1 MKILFHAWKGR
12 HSACLLLLFVLSLH
26 TQLHAQQAFVCNDM
40 VTASLQANC
49 MTVIDADQILEGGP
63 YCCYQNYIVEVD
75 NTPAG
80 TNCDG
85 PWVPAVLGITDVGQ
99 TYCIRVRDPL
109 FPGIQCFGQIQIV
122 NNIGPN
128 ISCPADQAFVAD
140 PGICGHVGIANDLDP
155 LSFGDNCPGVALT
168 YRLNDVNGNV
178 LLGTGS
184 TTLNGIQVPV
194 GTTRVRWTATDAD
207 NNTASCSF
215 TVQITDTQVPVIT
228 CPADQVRTA
237 DANDLYT
244 TVNTEFDPLTYFDNC
259 PTYPVSSSVT
269 GATNDGTNIT
279 LGGTVF
285 NVGQSTVTWTL
296 LESQNL
302 NLVYSTCTFQVDVQ
316 SSRLPVYI
324 PNITSGNVSAVD
336 PVTNVLKATISTG
349 AIPGVV
355 KMSPDGSRVY
365 VVNRGSNN
373 VSVINT
379 ATNTVTNTIAVG
391 YSPVSAAINSNG
403 SRLYVSNLDGNN
415 VSVINTVTNTVLA
428 TVGVGT
434 HPNELRITPDGSK
447 VFVLNASSHSISVI
461 GASTNSVIGTIGLGV
476 VPFDLEISPN
486 GARLYVSNINSGTIS
501 VINTA
506 TDAVVANVSMGAA
519 TSSLDL
525 VVTPDNSKVYVT
537 LQYNSVPQS
546 VGVINTATNTL
557 LTDINVN
564 PQPEMLCISPD
575 GSRLYV
581 SCMTTNT
588 VSVVNTATNTFLNNI
603 TVGTGRTAQ
612 MATTPDGARLLVL
625 NPVSNTVSTINTA
638 DNSVLATTTLGITP
652 VGISNFPSYSS
663 LAACS
668 LVSCPVNR
676 NVNLNASC
684 QMVVPDLIPE
694 FLVTGGCSAFT
705 QIPAAGTIINTAPNL
720 TQNVS
725 LTVTGTG
732 SSCSV
737 VLTAKDIIPPT
748 VICPVNK
755 TRNTTSNQCAY
766 VTSGAEF
773 NPLSFSDNC
782 SGSNINY
789 TLSGATTGNGANT
802 LAGVAFNKG
811 VTNILWTVLQAGG
824 ALSNTCGPF
833 TLTVSDNQAPGITC
847 PVAQTRSTSAT
858 SCNYTAVAAELNP
871 LSFTDNCPSV
881 TISYTL
887 SGVTAGSGNSLA
899 GKVFNQ
905 GITTVNWKATD
916 AANKTATCTFKITV
930 IDNQPPVFAVCPT
943 NPIVVPMTQPCK
955 LIVPSIAT
963 ITTDNCSINITKTQV
978 PAANTILSAVHNQS
992 FTVVITAKDAAG
1004 NTSTC
1009 TRTLTASD
1017 QTKPTITT
1025 CPANRTVALN
1035 GSCQLQVPDM
1045 RSQLVATDCTL
1056 PITVSQYPAQLTLL
1070 ASGNSMQHVVTMT
1083 ATDGPGNTKTC
1094 SVTLTAQFHTGC
1106 FAGGEPVVER
1116 MEETAPAPTDDWK
1129 VSPNPFTDELK
1140 VFFNLDK
1147 EDQVELV
1154 VLDLSGKTV
1163 FHQQKTWT
1171 EGMQT
1176 IPIDTHDWPGGV
1188 YFVGLKK
1195 ESRKWDYKKVML
1207 VR

>member
-1 MKILFHAWKGR
+1 M
-12 HSACLLLLFVLSLH
+12 
-26 TQLHAQQAFVCNDM
+26 AFVCNDL
-40 VTASLQANC
+40 VTVSLQANC
-49 MTVIDADQILEGGP
+49 TAVIDADQILEGGP

-75 NTPAG
+75 NTTAG

-85 PWVPAVLGITDVGQ
+85 PWVPAVLGITDVGH

-109 FPGIQCFGQIQIV
+109 FPGIQCFGQIQID

-155 LSFGDNCPGVALT
+155 LSFGDNCPGVGLT

-194 GTTRVRWTATDAD
+194 GTTRVRWTATDVD
-207 NNTASCSF
+207 NITAFCSF
-215 TVQITDTQVPVIT
+215 TVQVTDTQVPVIT

-259 PTYPVSSSVT
+259 PTYPVSCSVT

-285 NVGQSTVTWTL
+285 NVGQSTVTWYL

-302 NLVYSTCTFQVDVQ
+302 NFVYSTCTFQVDVQ
-316 SSRLPVYI
+316 SSRALVYI
-324 PNITSGNVSAVD
+324 PNVNSGNVSAVD
-336 PVTNVLKATISTG
+336 PVTSTLMATIPVGTNP
-349 AIPGVV
+349 ADT
-355 KMSPDGSRVY
+355 KMSPDGSKVY
-365 VVNRGSNN
+365 VANRGSNTVSVIQTATN
-373 VSVINT
+373 TVVATLPVGNFPSALCVNTNGTRLYVVNQLSNSVSVINT
-379 ATNTVTNTIAVG
+379 LNNALMATVAVG
-391 YSPVSAAINSNG
+391 TGP
-403 SRLYVSNLDGNN
+403 
-415 VSVINTVTNTVLA
+415 T
-428 TVGVGT
+428 
-434 HPNELRITPDGSK
+434 RIVVTPDGSK
-447 VFVLNASSHSISVI
+447 VYVLNTASGNVSVI
-461 GASTNSVIGTIGLGV
+461 DASTNISVATVAVGSVSNSITM
-476 VPFDLEISPN
+476 SPD
-486 GARLYVSNINSGTIS
+486 GKRVYVSNFSTGNIS
-501 VINTA
+501 VINT
-506 TDAVVANVSMGAA
+506 TTNAVVATVGMGAGYFP
-519 TSSLDL
+519 THL
-525 VVTPDNSKVYVT
+525 VVSPDNSRVFAVKLSNTSSPAVV
-537 LQYNSVPQS
+537 
-546 VGVINTATNTL
+546 VINTASNTVITYITL
-557 LTDINVN
+557 NTE
-564 PQPEMLCISPD
+564 PQFLCISPD

-581 SCMTTNT
+581 SFNNSNVVSIINT
-588 VSVVNTATNTFLNNI
+588 LTYSVINNI
-603 TVGTGRTAQ
+603 TVGSGSTSWMRIV
-612 MATTPDGARLLVL
+612 PDGSRLLVL
-625 NPVSNTVSTINTA
+625 NPQINSISAINTA
-638 DNSVLATTTLGITP
+638 TNAVVSTTQVGTTP
-652 VGISNFPSYSS
+652 VYISNFPSYSP
-663 LAACS
+663 LASCA
-668 LVSCPVNR
+668 LVSCPSNR
-676 NVNLNASC
+676 DVNLNASC

-694 FLVTGGCSAFT
+694 FLITGGCSAFT
-705 QIPAAGTIINTAPNL
+705 QTPAAGTVINSAPNL

-737 VLTAKDIIPPT
+737 VLTAKDVLSPT
-748 VICPVNK
+748 VTCPVNK
-755 TRNTTSNQCAY
+755 TRNTTPNQCAY

-782 SGSNINY
+782 SGSTINY
-789 TLSGATTGNGANT
+789 TLSGATTGSGANT
-802 LAGVAFNKG
+802 LAGVSFNKG
-811 VTNILWTVLQAGG
+811 VTNISWTVLQAGG
-824 ALSNTCGPF
+824 TLSNTCGPF
-833 TLTVSDNQAPGITC
+833 TLTVSDNQAPSISC
-847 PVAQTRSTSAT
+847 PTAQTRGTSAT
-858 SCNYTAVAAELNP
+858 SCNYTAVSAEFNP
-871 LSFTDNCPSV
+871 LSFSDNCTGV
-881 TISYTL
+881 TVSYTL

-899 GKVFNQ
+899 GKVFNK
-905 GITTVNWKATD
+905 GTTTVNWKATD

-930 IDNQPPVFAVCPT
+930 IDNQPPVFAICPT

-963 ITTDNCSINITKTQV
+963 ITSDNCSTTITKTQA

-1004 NTSTC
+1004 NASTC

-1017 QTKPTITT
+1017 QTKPMITT

-1035 GSCQLQVPDM
+1035 GSCQLLVPDM

-1056 PITVSQYPAQLTLL
+1056 PITVSQNPTQLTLL
-1070 ASGNSMQHVVTMT
+1070 ASGNAMQHVVTMT

-1116 MEETAPAPTDDWK
+1116 MEETSPAPTDDWR

-1147 EDQVELV
+1147 EVQVELV
-1154 VLDLSGKTV
+1154 VLDLTGKTV
-1163 FHQQKTWT
+1163 FHQQKTWA

-1176 IPIDTHDWPGGV
+1176 MPIDTHDWPGGV

-1195 ESRKWDYKKVML
+1195 ESRAWDYKKVML